1 MTFPVSSGW
10 QNDIV
15 KRPPTTNLAAHLP
28 SLSLVLGG
36 GWAKVEMRPRSLLIR
51 EKLVRDGEQTHTH
64 KTEAAVGTI
73 ETLLAT
79 SLWSNRLCGE
89 RVAFD
94 EES

>member
-1 MTFPVSSGW
+1 
-10 QNDIV
+10 
-15 KRPPTTNLAAHLP
+15 
-28 SLSLVLGG
+28 
-36 GWAKVEMRPRSLLIR
+36 MRPRSLLIR